1 MRAAIA
7 VLIARNIGQLNM
19 KRKPDERQHGLDRP
33 PKLLP
38 AGSVNRVLLIG
49 AKNLTIFQSVGLM
62 FIGVVAGG
70 VGGLFLVGEFGF
82 GAAANG
88 HTDAVYLLLFAG
100 VMILWGVVML
110 VNGARGVAG
119 RIRRGR

>member
-1 MRAAIA
+1 MLKR
-7 VLIARNIGQLNM
+7 ARNIGLLNM
-19 KRKPDERQHGLDRP
+19 KREPDERQHGLDRP

-62 FIGVVAGG
+62 LIGVVAGG
-70 VGGLFLVGEFGF
+70 VGGRFLVGEFGF

-100 VMILWGVVML
+100 AMILWGVVMF
-110 VNGARGVAG
+110 VNGVRGVA
-119 RIRRGR
+119 RRVLRGR

>member
-1 MRAAIA
+1 
-7 VLIARNIGQLNM
+7 M

-38 AGSVNRVLLIG
+38 AGSVNRVLLVG

-62 FIGVVAGG
+62 FIGVCVSAG
-70 VGGLFLVGEFGF
+70 VGGLILVGEFGF
-82 GAAANG
+82 GAGASDHA
-88 HTDAVYLLLFAG
+88 DAVYLLLFAG
-100 VMILWGVVML
+100 AMILWGVVMF
-110 VNGARGVAG
+110 VNGARGVAR

>member
-1 MRAAIA
+1 
-7 VLIARNIGQLNM
+7 M

-62 FIGVVAGG
+62 FIGVCVAGG
-70 VGGLFLVGEFGF
+70 VGGLILVGEFGF
-82 GAAANG
+82 GARAND
-88 HTDAVYLLLFAG
+88 HADAVYLLLFAG
-100 VMILWGVVML
+100 AMILWGVVMF
-110 VNGARGVAG
+110 VNGARGVAR

>member
-1 MRAAIA
+1 MLKR
-7 VLIARNIGQLNM
+7 ARNIGLLHM
-19 KRKPDERQHGLDRP
+19 KREPDERQHGLDRP

-38 AGSVNRVLLIG
+38 AGSVNRVLLSG

-70 VGGLFLVGEFGF
+70 VGGRVLVGEFGF
-82 GAAANG
+82 GAGASDHA
-88 HTDAVYLLLFAG
+88 DAVYLLLFAG
-100 VMILWGVVML
+100 AMTLWGVVMF
-110 VNGARGVAG
+110 VNGARGVAR